1 MFRMNSFL
9 LSFQLAAVASQR
21 GSGCALLAT
30 ALCLAVT
37 LVLPGRWAG
46 SLSSMG
52 TTPPSLCSGPVCRG
66 QTSPVWHI
74 RRWPASLNVRG
85 QQPSLARPDRSFR
98 CCFQT
103 ALFLSSFSF
112 LARRAAGRAVLLPPC
127 FSRDCCRS
135 PHLLLPAPLS

>member
-21 GSGCALLAT
+21 GSGCALLAA

-66 QTSPVWHI
+66 QTSPVWRI
-74 RRWPASLNVRG
+74 RRWPARLNVRG
-85 QQPSLARPDRSFR
+85 QQPSLAQTGRSGAVSRRR
-98 CCFQT
+98 CFFLPS
-103 ALFLSSFSF
+103 AL
-112 LARRAAGRAVLLPPC
+112 LARRAQEG
-127 FSRDCCRS
+127 RS
-135 PHLLLPAPLS
+135 PASVLF